1 MKKKL
6 KVDGMADMRFEN
18 DEPFR
23 PYSDT
28 IEYES
33 KKDASRK
40 RNLNRNTQVSPDE
53 KMARVPVTEKE
64 KEKARLAEEF
74 LKKWGI

>member
-6 KVDGMADMRFEN
+6 KVDRIADMRFEN

-33 KKDASRK
+33 KEDASR
-40 RNLNRNTQVSPDE
+40 RSNLNSNTQVSPDE
-53 KMARVPVTEKE
+53 KVARVPVTEKE

-74 LKKWGI
+74 LRKWGI